1 MTKQRLLRPV
11 ARWISVLML
20 AGVLCPRGGA
30 RAADSPAPAA
40 NGVPKANAVVLSTTG
55 SDLVTLSAGER
66 DGVTPGTEFRIL
78 RGTEEVARVSVI
90 ETTLATA
97 KAKVISG
104 LPASQL
110 RSNDRAEMVGAP
122 APTPRKA
129 GKFPWAVLVGAGI
142 VALVVLGATRS
153 KGSPTGS
160 TGGSADVNVH

>member
-1 MTKQRLLRPV
+1 MASAAAAPSAAIHSAAVT
-11 ARWISVLML
+11 AR
-20 AGVLCPRGGA
+20 
-30 RAADSPAPAA
+30 RA
-40 NGVPKANAVVLSTTG
+40 
-55 SDLVTLSAGER
+55 
-66 DGVTPGTEFRIL
+66 
-78 RGTEEVARVSVI
+78 
-90 ETTLATA
+90 
-97 KAKVISG
+97 G

-153 KGSPTGS
+153 KGSSTGS